1 MFWSLPKNIDLEDL
15 RREVSEAHPEAVTIA
30 VEWKGEAVVMWTE
43 RGLARALRVG
53 VAVEVPG
60 PAWIIWQR
68 RPARTAAEVAR
79 QLAAEVR
86 RREAIEAHRGGDEE
100 ITINV
105 YDGTP
110 EEMEA

>member
-60 PAWIIWQR
+60 PAWIIWQQ
-68 RPARTAAEVAR
+68 PARTAAEVAR